1 MTDDVTRR
9 LWWRWMA
16 GMVDQHGRRV
26 IEVGA
31 GRNEAVPVEWS
42 DAIACDVVEMYE
54 HPDDARAEWED
65 AIPDPT
71 DPATLGCLLA
81 LARELTGDQTL
92 HASCRRSLLIP
103 GDSASG
109 WTDGPWDAVV
119 SSYSVRITIAS
130 GLDEWSALVAAC
142 DAAWGRR

>member
-9 LWWRWMA
+9 PWWDWRKMPGA
-16 GMVDQHGRRV
+16 RYIAERGPVLAAVSGRV
-26 IEVGA
+26 
-31 GRNEAVPVEWS
+31 
-42 DAIACDVVEMYE
+42 
-54 HPDDARAEWED
+54 PDDAPRDWKPYPHAT
-65 AIPDPT
+65 PDPT

>member
-81 LARELTGDQTL
+81 LARELW
-92 HASCRRSLLIP
+92 RSP
-103 GDSASG
+103 GLNVSPHVDIISG
-109 WTDGPWDAVV
+109 KEGW
-119 SSYSVRITIAS
+119 SVRVP
-130 GLDEWSALVAAC
+130 GLWFEVGDTEWSALVAAC

>member
-1 MTDDVTRR
+1 MTNDVTRR
-9 LWWRWMA
+9 PWWRWMA

-81 LARELTGDQTL
+81 LARELWGDQCL
-92 HASCRRSLLIP
+92 FARRRLGGPGWVVIGDVRVLLIE
-103 GDSASG
+103 GD
-109 WTDGPWDAVV
+109 T
-119 SSYSVRITIAS
+119 
-130 GLDEWSALVAAC
+130 EWSALVAAC

>member
-1 MTDDVTRR
+1 MTNDVTRR
-9 LWWRWMA
+9 PWWRWMA

-81 LARELTGDQTL
+81 LARELWVDCWLWLDVDTLGIMRRVRVWRGTGYPVGTVATGDT
-92 HASCRRSLLIP
+92 
-103 GDSASG
+103 
-109 WTDGPWDAVV
+109 
-119 SSYSVRITIAS
+119 
-130 GLDEWSALVAAC
+130 EWSALVAAC